1 MFILIACIKEDDV
14 LTFLILGS
22 ILDYIFGPKKG
33 KLFYP
38 VFVFHKGMFN
48 AQCYQWSGAI
58 SVEGGFNISWIYHGT
73 MPFQYLKT
81 VFAKQYSTLS
91 LTGSQF
97 ILLKCYGSIWD
108 LGGKFRQNVI
118 RAKALILVKNNWEQ
132 AKNKVRLA
140 VPKNIRTKCIEQDIR
155 KNWDVYVILV
165 QWFLTDCTKMSIK
178 TVLWKIKKKRE

>member
-1 MFILIACIKEDDV
+1 MNQLCWWRKLFFLIACIKEDDF

-22 ILDYIFGPKKG
+22 ILDYIFRPKKV

-48 AQCYQWSGAI
+48 VQCHQWSGAI
-58 SVEGGFNISWIYHGT
+58 SVEWGLNSSWIYHGKI
-73 MPFQYLKT
+73 PFQYLKT

-108 LGGKFRQNVI
+108 LGCKFRQNVI
-118 RAKALILVKNNWEQ
+118 RAKALILVKTIE
-132 AKNKVRLA
+132 NKL
-140 VPKNIRTKCIEQDIR
+140 RTKSGLLFHR
-155 KNWDVYVILV
+155 
-165 QWFLTDCTKMSIK
+165 T
-178 TVLWKIKKKRE
+178 